1 MINEKIKSIKQQA
14 YDDMQ
19 KDKMQVQSNNLNELD
34 YMLYLQF
41 WLMYYENKNKNVDT
55 LKLKDIAG
63 RFEKAYIGANLN
75 IKRVEKAKDLFFKMS
90 KGEKIDMV
98 AENCGDFTADD
109 WLKIGESL
117 NNYFAAAQEIL

>member
-55 LKLKDIAG
+55 SKLKDIAS

-90 KGEKIDMV
+90 KGEKIDMT
-98 AENCGDFTADD
+98 AESCGDFTADD